1 MAHVFRPRTLIYGTV
16 LAVVCMA
23 FVWGLA
29 SRDPLRVDVIRDR
42 ASLAREVEDGQIENV
57 YRLHVMNMAEST
69 RTFTF
74 EVSGLPGVK
83 IAGGPPRIEVGPA
96 STQSVTLQ
104 VLVPYDAGK
113 PGSNEIEFLIT
124 AEDDPSLSLR
134 EETTFLLPR

>member
-1 MAHVFRPRTLIYGTV
+1 MPKSPFI
-16 LAVVCMA
+16 
-23 FVWGLA
+23 
-29 SRDPLRVDVIRDR
+29 
-42 ASLAREVEDGQIENV
+42 VEV
-57 YRLHVMNMAEST
+57 YRPNS
-69 RTFTF
+69 F

-134 EETTFLLPR
+134 EQTTFLLPR